1 MDNNVDCILGYGIYG
16 DLAMITVY
24 QYGNYVWSGVS
35 LYDWV
40 IEGPTPGVYVV
51 ERSGERW
58 VIDTYNMIGL
68 Q

>member
-1 MDNNVDCILGYGIYG
+1 
-16 DLAMITVY
+16 MITVY

-40 IEGPTPGVYVV
+40 LEGPTPGVYVV